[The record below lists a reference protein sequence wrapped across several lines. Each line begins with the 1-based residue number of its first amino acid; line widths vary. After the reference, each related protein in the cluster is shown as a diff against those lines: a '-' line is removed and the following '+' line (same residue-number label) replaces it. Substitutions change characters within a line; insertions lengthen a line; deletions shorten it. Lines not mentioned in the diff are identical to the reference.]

1 MQPVGEGRSLVSQSA
16 ALRQR
21 PLETHGGVKDASLEV
36 LKFSDS
42 NVVEHV
48 NRGGGYTLLV
58 AYHEM
63 CKFLLLVVGG

>member
-42 NVVEHV
+42 NVVEHL
-48 NRGGGYTLLV
+48 NRGGWV
-58 AYHEM
+58 HAISS
-63 CKFLLLVVGG
+63 VP